1 MKITRQCMLTGMLVL
16 IATLV
21 MVTPVSADPY
31 LGGDRLV
38 TDNGTYGTVSGGLW
52 FDAYGAFEYAYEN
65 PITKTFVLPC
75 DPEDVEWARLYVSSY
90 IGNMQANYPLNTT
103 VEFNGGGGY
112 GTLGIE
118 IMDTNYVYPISA
130 ANGTGTIWF
139 NGHFNRVTSDCLM
152 WYDVKD
158 EINSS
163 SVTARVQTTHPNGG
177 QPFDGRVKMIALVVA
192 YNDDDSDQIHYWV
205 NQGHDT
211 DSAVADT
218 AGQFYIGDTDFDT
231 TVVTNPGE
239 ASLTAIYLGSYN
251 ANYEFNNIVLPWANP
266 LIGTYLGAQS
276 WDVTNYLTGGDSV
289 MKFDRNTT
297 TGGPYSG
304 YFKIP
309 LALLTV
315 EDREF
320 IYDFSDDT
328 HGTAGDTL
336 LAYEGGVG
344 AQLPGTTNVPT
355 TAITS
360 YTNIEADDEL
370 SEVTEDVEGYAAHRF
385 EFTIDQSAEDVEKLT
400 ATWVGRGSGSLE
412 DGARFYI
419 WDDTSEEYE
428 LLDETFSAAETT
440 LSGVITT
447 EVSDYIDNGTVIL
460 LVVQN
465 DNEDS
470 TLETNYVKLAVVRE
484 V

>member
-16 IATLV
+16 LAALA
-21 MVTPVSADPY
+21 MVAPAAADPY

-38 TDNGTYGTVSGGLW
+38 TSNGTYGTVSGGLW

-90 IGNMQANYPLNTT
+90 IGNMQVNYPLNTT
-103 VEFNGGGGY
+103 VEFDGGDGY

-139 NGHFNRVTSDCLM
+139 NDHFNRVTSDCLM
-152 WYDVKD
+152 WYDVTD

-163 SVTARVQTTHPNGG
+163 SVSARVKTTHPDYPTGSPP
-177 QPFDGRVKMIALVVA
+177 PFDGRVKMIALVVA

-251 ANYEFNNIVLPWANP
+251 ANYEFNNIVLPWSSP
-266 LIGTYLGAQS
+266 PTWPYLGAQS
-276 WDVTNYLTGGDSV
+276 WDVTGDVNTAGVST
-289 MKFDRNTT
+289 MTFDRNATHS
-297 TGGPYSG
+297 GQYSG

-315 EDREF
+315 E
-320 IYDFSDDT
+320 
-328 HGTAGDTL
+328 
-336 LAYEGGVG
+336 
-344 AQLPGTTNVPT
+344 
-355 TAITS
+355 
-360 YTNIEADDEL
+360 
-370 SEVTEDVEGYAAHRF
+370 
-385 EFTIDQSAEDVEKLT
+385 
-400 ATWVGRGSGSLE
+400 
-412 DGARFYI
+412 
-419 WDDTSEEYE
+419 EE
-428 LLDETFSAAETT
+428 
-440 LSGVITT
+440 
-447 EVSDYIDNGTVIL
+447 
-460 LVVQN
+460 
-465 DNEDS
+465 
-470 TLETNYVKLAVVRE
+470 
-484 V
+484 